1 MMKLGATK
9 NDKALQ
15 AAKKSRKSS
24 KEQQTIQIILNNIVR
39 ELEVHKVNNVGRM
52 PYGTIY
58 EVVLAKQKF
67 LPWLIIHQVR
77 NRTIHQVKNQVKKTA
92 KLDVKSTGTTAC
104 TGGGGAAA
112 ATPSISTT
120 TTLSTLTH
128 QECEYGT
135 HFPPLSL
142 PMTSN
147 STIMHSSF
155 EVQEDEKD
163 EGQYKSQLTEK

>member
-1 MMKLGATK
+1 MT
-9 NDKALQ
+9 NDTL
-15 AAKKSRKSS
+15 S
-24 KEQQTIQIILNNIVR
+24 
-39 ELEVHKVNNVGRM
+39 
-52 PYGTIY
+52 

-77 NRTIHQVKNQVKKTA
+77 NRTIHQVKNQLKKTA
-92 KLDVKSTGTTAC
+92 KPEVKCTA
-104 TGGGGAAA
+104 TSSSVAGGAAA
-112 ATPSISTT
+112 VTPFKSTT
-120 TTLSTLTH
+120 TTLSTLT

-135 HFPPLSL
+135 HFPPSSL

-147 STIMHSSF
+147 TIMRSSF

>member
-1 MMKLGATK
+1 
-9 NDKALQ
+9 
-15 AAKKSRKSS
+15 
-24 KEQQTIQIILNNIVR
+24 
-39 ELEVHKVNNVGRM
+39 M
-52 PYGTIY
+52 PYGAIS
-58 EVVLAKQKF
+58 EVILAKQKI
-67 LPWLIIHQVR
+67 LPLL
-77 NRTIHQVKNQVKKTA
+77 TIHQVKNQLKK
-92 KLDVKSTGTTAC
+92 TGTTAC
-104 TGGGGAAA
+104 TAAGGAAA
-112 ATPSISTT
+112 ATPSITT
-120 TTLSTLTH
+120 TTTISTLT